1 MDKEEKAVLPSGVTD
16 EQVKAWKQK
25 YGDDKLRL
33 VDLKKNDAGERLSI
47 VMHVP
52 DRVVIGEFE
61 KWSDSN
67 PNKAKEILIKGCA
80 LTGIDD
86 IMANDMLFLSA
97 FNACSKLIPRA
108 ESEIKNL

>member
-1 MDKEEKAVLPSGVTD
+1 MNKENKAVLPDGVTD
-16 EQVKAWKQK
+16 EMLKAWKQK
-25 YGDDKLRL
+25 YGEDKLRL
-33 VDLKKNDAGERLSI
+33 AELKKDESGTRFPV

-52 DRVVIGEFE
+52 DRQTIGEFE

-67 PNKAKEILIKGCA
+67 PNKAKEILIKGST
-80 LTGIDD
+80 LTCIDE
-86 IMANDMLFLSA
+86 IMENDLLFLSA